1 MDTLVSQNVIEKAK
15 PTGLVRGIQWLCD
28 VAQWI
33 SRACLLA
40 MTVII
45 GWQVYA
51 RYVLNSSPSWSETTS
66 ISLMGWFV
74 LVGAGAAVRY
84 RDHLG
89 FTVGLILMPPHLRR
103 WVVIAGDVLVGL
115 FGAGMFVFGLD
126 LIMGTWK
133 VLMPGS
139 FLPQGAHYIPLSVSG
154 VLICLF
160 SLEKVV
166 EGIQNKSKEAAW
178 NR

>member
-1 MDTLVSQNVIEKAK
+1 MDTLLSQNVIEVIK
-15 PTGLVRGIQWLCD
+15 PTGLTRALQLLCD
-28 VAQWI
+28 MAQWI
-33 SRACLLA
+33 SRICLVI
-40 MTVII
+40 MTLII
-45 GWQVYA
+45 GWQVFA

-89 FTVGLILMPPHLRR
+89 FTVGLLLMPPKVRR
-103 WVVIAGDVLVGL
+103 WVVVIGDVLVAL
-115 FGAGMFVFGLD
+115 FGAGMFLFGLD
-126 LIMGTWK
+126 LIRGTWN
-133 VLMPGS
+133 VVMPGS
-139 FLPQGAHYIPLSVSG
+139 FLPQGAHYVPLSVSG

-166 EGIQNKSKEAAW
+166 EGIRNKGGESAW
-178 NR
+178 NS

>member
-1 MDTLVSQNVIEKAK
+1 MDTLINQNVREEAK
-15 PTGLVRGIQWLCD
+15 SSGIRLVLQMLCD

-33 SRACLLA
+33 SRLCLLL

-45 GWQVYA
+45 GWQVFA

-89 FTVGLILMPPHLRR
+89 FTVGLLLMPASIRR
-103 WVVIAGDVLVGL
+103 WVVACGDLLVAL
-115 FGAGMFVFGLD
+115 FGVGMFIFGLD
-126 LIMGTWK
+126 LIRGTWN
-133 VLMPGS
+133 VVMPGS
-139 FLPQGAHYIPLSVSG
+139 FLPQGAHYVPLSVSG

-160 SLEKVV
+160 SLDNVV
-166 EGIQNKSKEAAW
+166 AGLQKKAEETKWSK
-178 NR
+178 